1 MKNLFYLFLVAL
13 IAFGCTKKETTEN
26 TGYTYTEVIP
36 ERWTKQA
43 SGTSFT
49 LYSVYFPDANTGYAA
64 VGG

>member
-1 MKNLFYLFLVAL
+1 MNKIFYILLLAL
-13 IAFGCTKKETTEN
+13 IAFGCTKKETTED

-36 ERWTKQA
+36 EGWTKQA